1 MEKLLTKEE
10 VAEQLR
16 RPPATLAFWRSKGLG
31 PRSAKIC
38 GRVVYRERD
47 VEAWIAEQ
55 FSATGAGGAN
65 VKSEDGTALAGA
77 S

>member
-38 GRVVYRERD
+38 GRVVYRQSD
-47 VEAWIAEQ
+47 VEQWIDEQ
-55 FSATGAGGAN
+55 FAASGAGGTDA
-65 VKSEDGTALAGA
+65 A
-77 S
+77 

>member
-38 GRVVYRERD
+38 GRVVYRQSD
-47 VEAWIAEQ
+47 VERWIDEQ
-55 FSATGAGGAN
+55 FVVSGAGGPDA
-65 VKSEDGTALAGA
+65 AA
-77 S
+77 